1 MRAQADV
8 RTHKNIREMTDRE
21 LRNYRRMLRL
31 EKERR
36 QRYIKVGITS
46 MAIFAFILICLIS
59 GSIKTQAN
67 GGFKYYTSVTVE
79 KGETLWSIADNFI
92 DYEYYKD
99 KNAYVAEVEKINHLD
114 SEEMLLS
121 GQILI
126 VPYYSAEYIW

>member
-1 MRAQADV
+1 MS
-8 RTHKNIREMTDRE
+8 DRE

-31 EKERR
+31 ERERR
-36 QRYIKVGITS
+36 QKCIKVGIT
-46 MAIFAFILICLIS
+46 ITAFFVVVLICLVS

-67 GGFKYYTSVTVE
+67 SGFKYYTSVTVE

-99 KNAYVAEVEKINHLD
+99 KNAYIEEVENINHLD
-114 SEEMLLS
+114 GEEMLLT
-121 GQILI
+121 GQMLI